1 MYRCRKRPGFV
12 VDKDLKFEQ
21 HINETVK
28 KANKIALSRH
38 DHTLHSV
45 LVSENKDSH
54 EIKMIPLLFTN
65 CFRPAV
71 SEYSNVVWAPCLK
84 KNKKKERKHHN
95 SNRKCAKTSVYQ
107 TRRRI
112 DSLA

>member
-45 LVSENKDSH
+45 
-54 EIKMIPLLFTN
+54 
-65 CFRPAV
+65 
-71 SEYSNVVWAPCLK
+71 
-84 KNKKKERKHHN
+84 
-95 SNRKCAKTSVYQ
+95 
-107 TRRRI
+107 
-112 DSLA
+112 